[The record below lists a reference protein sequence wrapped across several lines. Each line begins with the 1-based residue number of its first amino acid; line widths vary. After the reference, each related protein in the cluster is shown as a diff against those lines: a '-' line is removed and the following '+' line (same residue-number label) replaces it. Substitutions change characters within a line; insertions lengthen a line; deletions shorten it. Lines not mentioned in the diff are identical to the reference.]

1 MTNNKKYF
9 PYKEI
14 IELMQVSYNKFDII
28 PFDLINTMADYLI
41 QINIKEDKEFK
52 LLLGEG
58 YYK

>member
-28 PFDLINTMADYLI
+28 PFDLINTMVDYLI

>member
-1 MTNNKKYF
+1 MDEGAF

-14 IELMQVSYNKFDII
+14 VDLMKFDYNL
-28 PFDLINTMADYLI
+28 FGEMRFNLIDSLTDYLI
-41 QINIKEDKEFK
+41 LRNVRCDKEFK

>member
-41 QINIKEDKEFK
+41 QINIKDKDFK